1 MCNGTGPAKKPAQS
15 LTGEDMEFWDAVIT
29 VVIVGIA
36 IFYLYKKFTKNKGC
50 SSCEYYNPD
59 KNSGMNNDQKD
70 RKDE

>member
-1 MCNGTGPAKKPAQS
+1 
-15 LTGEDMEFWDAVIT
+15 MEFWDAVIT

-50 SSCEYYNPD
+50 SSCEYHNPD